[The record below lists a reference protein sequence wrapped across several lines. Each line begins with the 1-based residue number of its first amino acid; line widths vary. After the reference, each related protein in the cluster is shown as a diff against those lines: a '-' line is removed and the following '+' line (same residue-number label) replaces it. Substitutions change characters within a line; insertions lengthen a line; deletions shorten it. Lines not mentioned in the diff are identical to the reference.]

1 MNDLQTMTTRRSVFV
16 SVLLGGLV
24 LIGLSGCSG
33 GNPQMGTAEEA
44 LKEERFDQALSQ
56 VDSALSQD
64 STNVDAYLLKA
75 DILRRQADTTM
86 APDVYASYYR
96 KARAAEEEA
105 LQVSAGAESRVEE
118 QRRRAYS
125 MQSQQGA
132 KVFRRARR
140 ASDPLLYRQAAAHFG
155 AASATYPDSAS
166 VILNEAYSRL
176 NQAQNREGRSMTTVI
191 PTLERYLETAR
202 APQKNAYDILS
213 ALYLQNDQAQKAID
227 LLETAREDLTQRPTH
242 FRLEGT
248 RGLNYSGTVEGSGSS
263 RSVEGTTP
271 GRVELDAGSDAV
283 SGTFSKKQKKGQ
295 LRVRLFYKGA
305 AVADTT
311 VTSGTASL
319 SVNLSEQTPLA
330 ELEGRL
336 LNAYNQAG
344 QTEKA
349 MAEYEEQIEKNPN
362 NATYRYNYGSM
373 LLQADRYDEAIE
385 QLQTAVELAPDNVKA
400 HYNLGAAY
408 SNKARQVQN
417 QLTEVEDS
425 LRAISEEAMAE
436 NREPTDEER
445 RRVNELD
452 QEKKDLRGQKQ
463 ALFEKSIPP
472 LKEAHKMSGADGSF
486 RKDACTALV
495 TAYVQTEQLSE
506 AKKYEDC
513 AGLQVGRRSSG
524 GN

>member
-1 MNDLQTMTTRRSVFV
+1 
-16 SVLLGGLV
+16 
-24 LIGLSGCSG
+24 
-33 GNPQMGTAEEA
+33 
-44 LKEERFDQALSQ
+44 
-56 VDSALSQD
+56 
-64 STNVDAYLLKA
+64 
-75 DILRRQADTTM
+75 
-86 APDVYASYYR
+86 
-96 KARAAEEEA
+96 
-105 LQVSAGAESRVEE
+105 
-118 QRRRAYS
+118 
-125 MQSQQGA
+125 
-132 KVFRRARR
+132 
-140 ASDPLLYRQAAAHFG
+140 
-155 AASATYPDSAS
+155 
-166 VILNEAYSRL
+166 
-176 NQAQNREGRSMTTVI
+176 
-191 PTLERYLETAR
+191 
-202 APQKNAYDILS
+202 
-213 ALYLQNDQAQKAID
+213 
-227 LLETAREDLTQRPTH
+227 
-242 FRLEGT
+242 
-248 RGLNYSGTVEGSGSS
+248 
-263 RSVEGTTP
+263 
-271 GRVELDAGSDAV
+271 
-283 SGTFSKKQKKGQ
+283 
-295 LRVRLFYKGA
+295 
-305 AVADTT
+305 
-311 VTSGTASL
+311 
-319 SVNLSEQTPLA
+319 
-330 ELEGRL
+330 
-336 LNAYNQAG
+336 
-344 QTEKA
+344 

-513 AGLQVGRRSSG
+513 AGLQVGRRTGG

>member
-1 MNDLQTMTTRRSVFV
+1 MNHPHTMTTRRSVFV

-24 LIGLSGCSG
+24 LVSLSGCSG
-33 GNPQMGTAEEA
+33 GNPQMGKAEDA
-44 LKEERFDQALSQ
+44 MKQGRFEQALSR
-56 VDSALSQD
+56 VDSALAQD
-64 STNVDAYLLKA
+64 SANVDAYLLKA
-75 DILRRQADTTM
+75 DILRQQADTTM
-86 APDVYASYYR
+86 APDVYKSFYE
-96 KARAAEEEA
+96 KARTAEEKA
-105 LQVSAGAESRVEE
+105 LEVGGAEGTVET

-125 MQSQQGA
+125 TQSQKGTKA
-132 KVFRRARR
+132 FRRARQ

-166 VILNEAYSRL
+166 VILNEAYALL
-176 NQAQNREGRSMTTVI
+176 NQVQNREGRGMVTVI

-202 APQKNAYDILS
+202 APERNAYDILS
-213 ALYLQNDQAQKAID
+213 ALYLQDDQAQKAID
-227 LLETAREDLTQRPTH
+227 LLESAREDLSQRPTH

-248 RGLNYSGTVEGSGSS
+248 RGLEYSGTVEEGGTS

-271 GRVELDAGSDAV
+271 GRVNLDAGSDAV
-283 SGTFSKKQKKGQ
+283 SGTFSKKQKQGQ

-311 VTSGTASL
+311 IASGKASL
-319 SVNLSEQTPLA
+319 STNLSEQTPLA

-417 QLTEVEDS
+417 QLTGIEDS
-425 LRAISEEAMAE
+425 LRSISEEAMAE

-445 RRVNELD
+445 RRVNALD
-452 QEKKDLRGQKQ
+452 QKKKELREQKK

-472 LKEAHKMSGADGSF
+472 LKEASEMSAADGSF

-495 TAYVQTEQLSE
+495 TAYVQTEQLGE

-513 AGLQVGRRSSG
+513 AGLQVGRRSEAD
-524 GN
+524 

>member
-1 MNDLQTMTTRRSVFV
+1 MTIRRSVFV

-24 LIGLSGCSG
+24 LVTLSGCSG
-33 GNPQMGTAEEA
+33 GNPQMGKAEDA
-44 LKEERFDQALSQ
+44 MKQERFEQALTQ
-56 VDSALSQD
+56 VDSALVQD

-86 APDVYASYYR
+86 APDVYKSFYE
-96 KARAAEEEA
+96 KARAAEEKA
-105 LQVSAGAESRVEE
+105 LQVGSGAEGEVEK
-118 QRRRAYS
+118 QRRMAYS
-125 MQSQQGA
+125 TQSKQGTKA
-132 KVFRRARR
+132 FRRARR
-140 ASDPLLYRQAAAHFG
+140 ASDPLIYRQAAAHFA

-166 VILNEAYSRL
+166 VMLNEAYARL
-176 NQAQNREGRSMTTVI
+176 NQAQNREGKSMVTVI

-202 APQKNAYDILS
+202 APERNAYDILS
-213 ALYLQNDQAQKAID
+213 ALYLQDDQAQKAID
-227 LLETAREDLTQRPTH
+227 LLESAREDLSARPTH

-248 RGLNYSGTVEGSGSS
+248 RGLKYSGTVEVGGTS

-271 GRVELDAGSDAV
+271 GRVSLDAGSDAV
-283 SGTFSKKQKKGQ
+283 SGTFSKKQKQGQ
-295 LRVRLFYKGA
+295 LRVRLFYRGA

-311 VTSGTASL
+311 IASGKARL
-319 SVNLSEQTPLA
+319 SAKLSEQTPLA

-344 QTEKA
+344 QTDKA

-373 LLQADRYDEAIE
+373 LLQADRYDAAIE

-425 LRAISEEAMAE
+425 LRSISEEAMAE

-445 RRVNELD
+445 RMVNELD
-452 QEKKDLRGQKQ
+452 QEKKDLRERKQ
-463 ALFEKSIPP
+463 TLFEKSIPP

>member
-1 MNDLQTMTTRRSVFV
+1 MTIRRSVLV
-16 SVLLGGLV
+16 SVLLGGLLLV
-24 LIGLSGCSG
+24 GLSGCSG
-33 GNPQMGTAEEA
+33 GNPQMGKAEDA
-44 LKEERFDQALSQ
+44 MKQERFDQALAQ
-56 VDSALSQD
+56 VDSALAQD
-64 STNVDAYLLKA
+64 STNVNAYLLKA

-86 APDVYASYYR
+86 APDVYQSYFK
-96 KARAAEEEA
+96 KARTAEEQA
-105 LQVSAGAESRVEE
+105 LRVSANAEGEVEQ
-118 QRRRAYS
+118 QRRMAYS
-125 MQSQQGA
+125 TQSKQGTKA
-132 KVFRRARR
+132 FRRARR
-140 ASDPLLYRQAAAHFG
+140 ASDPLLYRQAAAHFA

-166 VILNEAYSRL
+166 VILNEAYARL
-176 NQAQNREGRSMTTVI
+176 NQAQNREGKSMVTVI
-191 PTLERYLETAR
+191 PTLERYFETGK
-202 APQKNAYDILS
+202 APEKNAYDILS

-227 LLETAREDLTQRPTH
+227 LLESAREDLSQRPTH

-248 RGLNYSGTVEGSGSS
+248 RGLKYSGTVEVGGTA
-263 RSVEGTTP
+263 RDVEGTTP

-311 VTSGTASL
+311 IASGKASL
-319 SVNLSEQTPLA
+319 SANLSEQTPLA

-344 QTEKA
+344 QTDKA

-417 QLTEVEDS
+417 QLTTIEDS
-425 LRAISEEAMAE
+425 LRSISEVAMAE

-452 QEKKDLRGQKQ
+452 QEKKDLREQKQ